1 MITFYTMYHTLY
13 SENRSGHADK
23 QAVQTL
29 SREVTRI
36 ITEQVK
42 KSLSDNKESKPAE
55 KK

>member
-1 MITFYTMYHTLY
+1 MYTTYF
-13 SENRSGHADK
+13 ENRKDYADK

-42 KSLSDNKESKPAE
+42 KSLSTSEGNNHK
-55 KK
+55 

>member
-1 MITFYTMYHTLY
+1 MYTPYF
-13 SENRSGHADK
+13 ENKTDHADK

-42 KSLSDNKESKPAE
+42 KSLSLSEGNNNK
-55 KK
+55 

>member
-1 MITFYTMYHTLY
+1 MYTTYF
-13 SENRSGHADK
+13 ENRKDHADK

-42 KSLSDNKESKPAE
+42 KSLSTSEGNNHK
-55 KK
+55 